1 MSERKQ
7 RRGEGSDRGGQP
19 ERLADALGR
28 VLQTSGIADRVKQ
41 TEVINVWPELVG
53 PEIAAVTRAISV
65 SEDGTLFA
73 VARSHAWMNELTF
86 MEADLLTSINRVT
99 GKRPI
104 RRIRWAL
111 MR

>member
-1 MSERKQ
+1 MARS
-7 RRGEGSDRGGQP
+7 GDRGGGP

-28 VLQTSGIADRVKQ
+28 YLRSSGISDRLKQ
-41 TEVINVWPELVG
+41 GEVLTAWPDLVG
-53 PEIAAVTRAISV
+53 PEIAAVTRAVSV

-73 VARSHAWMNELTF
+73 VARTPTWVSELSL
-86 MEADLLTSINRVT
+86 MEADLLASINRVT
-99 GKRPI
+99 GNRPI